1 MIYIIYNIMSNLTCF
16 DSNFFRE
23 TVLTF
28 VAELGLLVKSTD
40 TEVQVVTVLA
50 VLSVPLSVVVED
62 V

>member
-1 MIYIIYNIMSNLTCF
+1 MFNPTCF
-16 DSNFFRE
+16 ESRFFRE

-40 TEVQVVTVLA
+40 TEVQVVIVLA
-50 VLSVPLSVVVED
+50 KLSIPLSVVVED

>member
-1 MIYIIYNIMSNLTCF
+1 MFNPTCF

-40 TEVQVVTVLA
+40 TEVQVVIVLA
-50 VLSVPLSVVVED
+50 KLSIPLSVVVED